1 MKLNYYQKLCKNN
14 NNNNNNNNKNSN
26 YILMCLK
33 LQSLIFPLNIDLYI

>member
-1 MKLNYYQKLCKNN
+1 MKLNYYQKLCK
-14 NNNNNNNNKNSN
+14 NNNNNNNKNSN